1 MESKLN
7 YNLVIIGGAE
17 DKEGRKKILNEV
29 CNLINKKEDLLLV
42 ATIAS
47 EIQEDMKSIYNKVFR
62 KIGVNRIEFLD
73 INEREEAYLEKN
85 INLVNSAKLIFF
97 TGGDQLRITS
107 LIGGTPLNESLIGG
121 LMDGKVIVGTSAGA
135 SVMSET
141 MILDGDDEESP
152 NKNSINMSPGLGL
165 VENVI
170 IDQHFSQRGRIG
182 RLLTGI
188 AENPENLGIGIDEDT
203 AIIINEKKLLKV
215 VGSGAVYI
223 IDGSSI
229 NHTNVSEQFMDK
241 TLSIFNVKL
250 HVLIEGN
257 KFDLIN
263 KIPFEEEVFRDEDKR
278 DKSL

>member
-1 MESKLN
+1 MKSKLN

-29 CNLINKKEDLLLV
+29 CNLINKEEDTLLV

-62 KIGVNRIEFLD
+62 KIGVNNIEFLD
-73 INEREEAYLEKN
+73 INERGEAYLQKN
-85 INLVNSAKLIFF
+85 IELVNSAKLIFF

-107 LIGGTPLNESLIGG
+107 LIGGTPLNESLIEG
-121 LMDGKVIVGTSAGA
+121 LKNGKVIVGTSAGA

-152 NKNSINMSPGLGL
+152 NKNSINMSPGIGL

-203 AIIINEKKLLKV
+203 AIIINEKKLLRV
-215 VGSGAVYI
+215 IGSGAVYI
-223 IDGSSI
+223 IDGSKI

-257 KFDLIN
+257 KFDLTN
-263 KIPFEEEVFRDEDKR
+263 KIPFEEEVFRNEDKR
-278 DKSL
+278 DKSI

>member
-1 MESKLN
+1 MKSKLN

-29 CNLINKKEDLLLV
+29 CNLINKEEDTLLV

-62 KIGVNRIEFLD
+62 KIGVNNIEFLD
-73 INEREEAYLEKN
+73 INEREEAYLQKN
-85 INLVNSAKLIFF
+85 IELVNSAKLIFF

-107 LIGGTPLNESLIGG
+107 LIGGTPLNESLIEG
-121 LMDGKVIVGTSAGA
+121 LKSGKVIVGTSAGA

-152 NKNSINMSPGLGL
+152 NKNSINMSPGIGL

-203 AIIINEKKLLKV
+203 AIIINEKKLLRV
-215 VGSGAVYI
+215 IGSGAVYI
-223 IDGSSI
+223 IDGSKI

-257 KFDLIN
+257 KFDLTN
-263 KIPFEEEVFRDEDKR
+263 KIPFEEEVFRNEDKR
-278 DKSL
+278 DKSI